1 MDTYTS
7 NGVSLSLVRDVRKKD
22 PKDICPIRWRV
33 TFQRKQIYYST
44 GVSLN
49 LDEWDLL
56 INESRKKEIKAYRET
71 FQDYYVKTIHKQV
84 KDLVDNGIFSFDLLN
99 VRLSKSVGEDVKQ
112 AFRTKIQR
120 LIDNDKI
127 GNASIYQCTL
137 KSIENYNSKTILF
150 SDITPKW
157 LDKFQTF
164 LVAKPIRY
172 ATIGI
177 YLRTLRAIINDAKDS
192 NIINASSYP
201 FGQKDKGKFEI
212 PSGGGRELSLTLKD
226 VRKISKYKCPSKT
239 IELSRDLWIFSYY
252 CNGANF
258 GDILRFKNSD
268 IKDGEIYFYRKKTKD
283 TTKKKIEIIVP
294 ILPIMQTILDKWGNT
309 PTKTNYIFPFLNNC
323 KTETEFKKEIYNV
336 IRLTNKKIKLVTK
349 AIGLPD
355 ISTYNAR
362 HSYATILTKLRV
374 PESYI
379 AESLGHADSTVTQSY
394 FGHYDKQERMKYNSL
409 LLWNNKWKTKR
420 QIIRKRKQTHLEK

>member
-22 PKDICPIRWRV
+22 PKDICPVRWRV
-33 TFQRKQIYYST
+33 TYQRKQIYYST

-49 LDEWDLL
+49 LDEWNLL
-56 INESRKKEIKAYRET
+56 INDSRKKEIKAYRET

-112 AFRTKIQR
+112 AFKAKIQR

-137 KSIENYNSKTILF
+137 RSIENYNSKAILF

-157 LDKFQTF
+157 LEKFQSF

-177 YLRTLRAIINDAKDS
+177 YLRTLRAIINEAKDS

-201 FGQKDKGKFEI
+201 FGKKDKGKFEI
-212 PSGGGRELSLTLKD
+212 PSGEGRELSLTMED
-226 VRKISKYKCPSKT
+226 VRKIAEYKCPSKT
-239 IELSRDLWIFSYY
+239 IELSRDLWIFSFY

-268 IKDGEIYFYRKKTKD
+268 IKDGEIYFYRKKTMD
-283 TTKKKIEIIVP
+283 TTKNKIEIIAP
-294 ILPIMQTILDKWGNT
+294 ILPIMQTIIDKWGNT

-349 AIGLPD
+349 ELKIND

-379 AESLGHADSTVTQSY
+379 AESLGHSDSTVTQSY
-394 FGHYDKQERMKYNSL
+394 FGHYDKGERLSYNNLLTWKKY
-409 LLWNNKWKTKR
+409 
-420 QIIRKRKQTHLEK
+420 RKRIIKSKALKKLENVK